1 VYRAGV
7 MSKVDPK
14 GYYACLGV
22 EPWANTDQIRAAYHR
37 GARLYHPDHNPSPQ
51 AKARFQAI
59 NEAYRTLSNPSQ
71 RAAYDSSWWTDHN
84 IRRNIVRWKRTDL
97 DVHSFAPRVRKLA
110 QFVGVGAFG
119 LTLLVLL
126 FEVAV
131 GPHGSELFSSTS
143 SPLSSAFSTR
153 LALEPQKSPAKQ
165 APVPEQVA
173 SAPAV
178 ASAPSPPSPALSN
191 ALAPSRPAPLEA
203 KPGSGAWRD
212 KTKTA
217 LVAEPPQGTG
227 SPALA
232 ETGGPVQEE
241 PLPPPRPRAL
251 HSGLGD
257 KAIND
262 LPPDEV
268 GNAAPEPRP
277 AAQLGQVGA
286 EQTLAYVGAWAR
298 SRADCFQET
307 DAPPLA
313 ISAQRAESFG
323 GLEGSCEFAQVQR
336 DGAGWRTRARCSAHG
351 KSWTA
356 NVQLRVTGSTL
367 SWSSERGR
375 ATYYRCPPRVRATE

>member
-1 VYRAGV
+1 VYRSGV

-14 GYYACLGV
+14 GYYAYLGV
-22 EPWANTDQIRAAYHR
+22 APWATADQIRAAFHR
-37 GARLYHPDHNPSPQ
+37 CAKQCHPDLNPGPQ

-71 RAAYDSSWWTDHN
+71 RAAYDSSWWTDHTTK
-84 IRRNIVRWKRTDL
+84 RNIVRWKRTDL

-119 LTLLVLL
+119 LTSLVLL

-131 GPHGSELFSSTS
+131 GPHGSELFPSTS

-178 ASAPSPPSPALSN
+178 ASAPSPPSPAPSN
-191 ALAPSRPAPLEA
+191 ASAPSRPAPLEA

-212 KTKTA
+212 ETKSA

-232 ETGGPVQEE
+232 ETRGPVQEE
-241 PLPPPRPRAL
+241 PSPPPRP
-251 HSGLGD
+251 SGLGD

-268 GNAAPEPRP
+268 EDAASEPHS
-277 AAQLGQVGA
+277 ATQLEQVDA
-286 EQTLAYVGAWAR
+286 EQETKAAYVGAWAR
-298 SRADCFQET
+298 SRADCFSET

-313 ISAQRAESFG
+313 ISMHRAVSFG
-323 GLEGSCEFAQVQR
+323 GHMGRCEFAQVQR
-336 DGAGWRTRARCSAHG
+336 EGAGWRTRARCSANG
-351 KSWTA
+351 KSWTS

-375 ATYYRCPPRVRATE
+375 ATYYRCPQG